1 MPNISILLCWLRSI
15 HLTLDSVNIDVILTV
30 MLETPPVYNIET
42 LAKKADVTIRTIH
55 FYVQRGLLP
64 RPEGGGRGHYYTDV
78 HLERLKQIQKW
89 REQGVPLEKMKE
101 EFSGERNWS
110 VATTAT
116 PASTEYTNTSHWT
129 RINFGKDIEI
139 NFRRGALSPED
150 VNALRKYVLARLN
163 KK

>member
-1 MPNISILLCWLRSI
+1 MSDPL
-15 HLTLDSVNIDVILTV
+15 
-30 MLETPPVYNIET
+30 PVYNIET
-42 LAKKADVTIRTIH
+42 LAKKADVTVRTIH

-101 EFSGERNWS
+101 QFSGERNWS
-110 VATTAT
+110 VATPAT
-116 PASTEYTNTSHWT
+116 PASTEYTKASQWT
-129 RINFGKDIEI
+129 RISLGTDIEV
-139 NFRRGALSPED
+139 NFRRGALSQED
-150 VNALRKYVLARLN
+150 VDAIRKYVLARLN